1 MVCDGYECPLAREPG
16 VAAKLSTL
24 GGLVKTLVPRA
35 HVVAIFDRQGQVTW
49 ANDAE
54 DHEDLRL
61 LADDLMAGAERGG
74 PSNSMRCVLDAAA
87 NYAFV
92 MRDPSGVVVGALT
105 LTIAGPFRRAGLLL
119 PAALESRLAPLLAAG
134 ASAKPES
141 LERLVSVLA
150 TKIKADA
157 IIVCVPG
164 QKLEHSFSQPSS
176 QLGDVE
182 ALRKIVSGDLAARA
196 ENDDQPVRIDKART
210 APGAPA
216 FSYLSVPLRRHHAL
230 VGLLAAFAPHS
241 RRPFSVRDTE
251 FVASSAAHLVRL
263 LN

>member
-1 MVCDGYECPLAREPG
+1 MVGNGPECLIAQEPG

-24 GGLVKTLVPRA
+24 GRLVKTLVPRA
-35 HVVAIFDRQGQVTW
+35 HVVAIFDRQAQVTW
-49 ANDAE
+49 ANDTE

-61 LADDLMAGAERGG
+61 LAEDLMAGAERGG

-92 MRDPSGVVVGALT
+92 MREPSGVITGALT
-105 LTIAGPFRRAGLLL
+105 LAIAGPFRRTSLLL

-134 ASAKPES
+134 ATAKHDS
-141 LERLVSVLA
+141 VERLVSVLA

-157 IIVCVPG
+157 IIVSVPG
-164 QKLEHSFSQPSS
+164 QKFEHSFSQRSS

-182 ALRKIVSGDLAARA
+182 ALRRVVSGDLATRA
-196 ENDDQPVRIDKART
+196 EDDDQPMRIDKART
-210 APGAPA
+210 SAGAPA
-216 FSYLSVPLRRHHAL
+216 FSYLSVPLRRQRAL
-230 VGLLAAFAPHS
+230 VGLLAAFAPYNRH
-241 RRPFSVRDTE
+241 PFTVQDTQC
-251 FVASSAAHLVRL
+251 VTSSAAHLVRL

>member
-1 MVCDGYECPLAREPG
+1 M
-16 VAAKLSTL
+16 AAKLSTL

-35 HVVAIFDRQGQVTW
+35 HVVAIFDRQAQVSW

-61 LADDLMAGAERGG
+61 LAADLMAGAERGG

-92 MRDPSGVVVGALT
+92 MREPNGAIAGALT

-119 PAALESRLAPLLAAG
+119 PAALEARLAPLLAAG
-134 ASAKPES
+134 ATAKPDS
-141 LERLVSVLA
+141 VERLVSVLA

-157 IIVCVPG
+157 IIVTVPG
-164 QKLEHSFSQPSS
+164 QKFEHSYSQPSS
-176 QLGDVE
+176 QLGDVD
-182 ALRKIVSGDLAARA
+182 ALRRVVSGDLAARA
-196 ENDDQPVRIDKART
+196 ENDDQPVRVDKART
-210 APGAPA
+210 APDAPA
-216 FSYLSVPLRRHHAL
+216 FSYLSVPLRRQRAL
-230 VGLLAAFAPHS
+230 VGLLAAFAPHT
-241 RRPFSVRDTE
+241 RRPFSVQDTE
-251 FVASSAAHLVRL
+251 FVTSSAAHLVRL